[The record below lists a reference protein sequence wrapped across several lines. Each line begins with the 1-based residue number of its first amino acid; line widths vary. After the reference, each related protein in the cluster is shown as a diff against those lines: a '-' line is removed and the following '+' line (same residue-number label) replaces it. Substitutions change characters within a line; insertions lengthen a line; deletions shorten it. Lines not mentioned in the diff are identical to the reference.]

1 MSVKIARV
9 TVEMM
14 KVLEVRRARKA
25 GGCVAEPVN
34 QTNMLGGFSTEV
46 VVAVVVVFLLPFPS
60 SVDIH
65 TI

>member
-25 GGCVAEPVN
+25 GGWVAEPVN
-34 QTNMLGGFSTEV
+34 QTNMLEV
-46 VVAVVVVFLLPFPS
+46 FVPEEDSFCYGRSP
-60 SVDIH
+60 
-65 TI
+65 